1 MRVIRYLSK
10 KDRAILLAQLRSLS
24 NKYVFIK
31 EFVDNWKALVILADG
46 APKVRRHNPTRR
58 KSVWRPVDTSAPII
72 VGGDVWFVRTLY
84 HVVEDKIY
92 HDVRKWKDASNDF
105 AYGYVTTEEGLT
117 FTQDDWPL
125 LLSPLFKQ
133 FEKHRSKE
141 NKRK

>member
-1 MRVIRYLSK
+1 
-10 KDRAILLAQLRSLS
+10 LRNLS

-46 APKVRRHNPTRR
+46 APKARRHNPTRR

-72 VGGDVWFVRTLY
+72 IGGEVWFVRTLY

-105 AYGYVTTEEGLT
+105 AYGYITTEEGLT
-117 FTQDDWPL
+117 FTQDAWPL
-125 LLSPLFKQ
+125 ILSPLFKQ

-141 NKRK
+141 KKRK